1 MNAKRAAV
9 AGLVGTVVM
18 TALMLLAPLAGLPQ
32 LAIGSLLST
41 LLALSS
47 AYLPTGPAVGWTLH
61 AAFGIA
67 LALVYAGFFVS
78 RLPGGP
84 AGRGALF
91 GFIVFLI
98 AQVTFMPLVGAGF
111 FSRGNV
117 PMLLGALIGHL
128 VYGGVVGAIYGEPAP
143 AAGGSM
149 SPKAA

>member
-1 MNAKRAAV
+1 MNAKRAVA
-9 AGLVGTVVM
+9 AGLVGTAVM

-32 LAIGSLLST
+32 LAIGNLLST

-47 AYLPTGPAVGWTLH
+47 AYLPTGPAVGWALH
-61 AAFGIA
+61 GAFGIA
-67 LALVYAGFFVS
+67 LALVYAAFFVS

-84 AGRGALF
+84 TGRGALF

-111 FSRGNV
+111 FSRGNL

-128 VYGGVVGAIYGEPAP
+128 VYGGVVGAIYGEPG
-143 AAGGSM
+143 AATGRSI
-149 SPKAA
+149 SPKPA

>member
-9 AGLVGTVVM
+9 AGLVGTAVM
-18 TALMLLAPLAGLPQ
+18 TGLMLLAPLVGLPQ
-32 LAIGSLLST
+32 LAIGNLLST

-61 AAFGIA
+61 AAFGVI
-67 LALVYAGFFVS
+67 LALIYAGFFVS

-91 GFIVFLI
+91 GCLVFLV
-98 AQVTFMPLVGAGF
+98 AQVTFMPLVGAGV

-117 PMLLGALIGHL
+117 PMLLGSLIGHL
-128 VYGGVVGAIYGEPAP
+128 VYGSLVGAIYGEPVPQTGRSASPTP
-143 AAGGSM
+143 A
-149 SPKAA
+149 